1 MVSEA
6 LRKVGEQQ
14 GDGPNGGVPGDARSA
29 AAERRRP
36 RRRPERR
43 GARAAL
49 LPQLLTAAVE
59 RDPAAAAV
67 VEDDR
72 SLTYAELDEA
82 SSRLARYLI
91 GLGVGPEDVVA
102 LAIAR
107 SIESVLATWAVAKT
121 GAAFVPVDPNYP
133 TDRVEQMTVDSGA
146 ALGLTLTESEA
157 TLPATTRWIALDDT
171 A

>member
-1 MVSEA
+1 MSEA

-14 GDGPNGGVPGDARSA
+14 GAEGNGGASGDSRSA

-49 LPQLLTAAVE
+49 LPQLLAAAVE
-59 RDPAAAAV
+59 RDPSATAV

-107 SIESVLATWAVAKT
+107 SIQSVLATWAVARPMPPSCPSTRTIPPT
-121 GAAFVPVDPNYP
+121 GSS
-133 TDRVEQMTVDSGA
+133 T
-146 ALGLTLTESEA
+146 
-157 TLPATTRWIALDDT
+157 
-171 A
+171 